1 MIHLKEQS
9 VKFEKGTSRKGENDM
24 PRGIGTG
31 VQSFSKLIEEK
42 CFLVDK
48 TKFIKDWW
56 TTKDEVTLITRP
68 RRFGKTLNMSMLECF
83 FSPEYAGRADLFEG
97 LDVWDDE
104 KMRELQGKWPL
115 IFITMAS
122 VKGTCYED
130 FLEQMNAEMQS
141 VYSRYEEF
149 INNSDRI
156 SEEKKE
162 KFNLFNRTMLK
173 AMVAEQENQKVNKTV
188 VTQSIAYLSELL
200 SIHYG
205 KKVIILLDEYDTPM
219 VESYVKKY
227 WDEVVSFMRTFF
239 NTTFKSNPYMY
250 RSVLTGITRVSKESL
265 FSDFNNIEMCTISA
279 VKYQEYFGFTEE
291 EVFAAMDEYGLT
303 NKDEVKYWYDGFT
316 IGDLKDIYNPW
327 SVINF
332 LGKKKFAPY
341 WANTSS
347 NKLVSDLLRKGD
359 AELKSDFEYL
369 LCGGTVTKQI
379 NEELVYSQLEQTR
392 DSVWSLLTM
401 SGYLKI
407 NSINGKKYELEL
419 VNHETKEMFEGLIG
433 GWFAEGDRYSNFLK
447 ALLQNDLDYMNKFMN
462 DLTVSMFSSFDTGKK
477 PSEEAEPERFYHG
490 FVLGLLVDLRDRY
503 AVTSNRESGF
513 GRYDVLLEP
522 LDKEKDDAMIFEFKV
537 MNKRKG
543 EKNLEDTV
551 AAALKQIEDRKYE
564 QILLD
569 KGIKKDRIR
578 KYGFAF
584 DGSRVLIGE

>member
-1 MIHLKEQS
+1 
-9 VKFEKGTSRKGENDM
+9 M

-31 VQSFSKLIEEK
+31 VQNFSQLRERNSF
-42 CFLVDK
+42 FVDK
-48 TKFIKDWW
+48 TDFIKDWW
-56 TTKDEVTLITRP
+56 NADDAVTLITRP

-83 FSPEYAGRADLFEG
+83 FSPEYAGRNDLFEG
-97 LDVWDDE
+97 LSVWDDAE
-104 KMRELQGKWPL
+104 MRELQGSQPT
-115 IFITMAS
+115 IFITFAAI
-122 VKGTCYED
+122 KGTSYDD
-130 FLEQMNAEMQS
+130 FLNQMNSVIQS
-141 VYSRYEEF
+141 VYSHYEEF
-149 INNSDRI
+149 INNSDKI
-156 SEEKKE
+156 SSEKKE
-162 KFNLFNRTMLK
+162 KFNLFNQTMIK
-173 AMVAEQENQKVNKTV
+173 TMVKEADDSDKKVNTTV
-188 VTQSIAYLSELL
+188 LIQSIAFLSELL
-200 SIHYG
+200 FIHYG

-227 WDEVVSFMRTFF
+227 WDEVVAFMRTFF

-265 FSDFNNIEMCTISA
+265 FSDFNNLKICSLSSK
-279 VKYQEYFGFTEE
+279 KYQEYFGFTEE
-291 EVFAAMDEYGLT
+291 EVFDALDEYGYT
-303 NKDEVKYWYDGFT
+303 DREKIKYWYDGFT
-316 IGDLKDIYNPW
+316 IGTLTDIYNPW
-327 SVINF
+327 SIINF
-332 LGKKKFAPY
+332 LDEGKYSPY

-347 NKLVSDLLRKGD
+347 NSLVSDLLREGD

-379 NEELVYSQLEQTR
+379 NEELVYSQLGKTR
-392 DSVWSLLTM
+392 DSVWSLLAM

-407 NSINGKKYELEL
+407 NSINEKKYELEI
-419 VNHETKEMFEGLIG
+419 VNHETMEMFEGLVG

-477 PSEEAEPERFYHG
+477 PSDEAEPERFYHG
-490 FVLGLLVDLRDRY
+490 FVLGLLVDLRERY

-537 MNKRKG
+537 INKRKG
-543 EKNLEDTV
+543 ENSLEDTV

-569 KGIKKDRIR
+569 KGVKKDMIR

-584 DGSRVLIGE
+584 EGNRVLIGE

>member
-1 MIHLKEQS
+1 
-9 VKFEKGTSRKGENDM
+9 M

-31 VQSFSKLIEEK
+31 VQNFSQLRERNSF
-42 CFLVDK
+42 FVDK
-48 TKFIKDWW
+48 TDFIKDWW
-56 TTKDEVTLITRP
+56 NADDAVTLITRP

-83 FSPEYAGRADLFEG
+83 FSPEYAGRNDLFEG
-97 LDVWDDE
+97 LSVWDDAE
-104 KMRELQGKWPL
+104 MRELQGSQPT
-115 IFITMAS
+115 IFITFAAI
-122 VKGTCYED
+122 KGTSYDD
-130 FLEQMNAEMQS
+130 FLNQMNSVIQS
-141 VYSRYEEF
+141 VYSHYEEF
-149 INNSDRI
+149 INNSDKI
-156 SEEKKE
+156 SSEKKE
-162 KFNLFNRTMLK
+162 KFNLFNQTMIK
-173 AMVAEQENQKVNKTV
+173 TMVKEADDSDKKVNTTV
-188 VTQSIAYLSELL
+188 LIQSIAFLSELL
-200 SIHYG
+200 FIHYG

-227 WDEVVSFMRTFF
+227 WDEVVAFMRTFF

-265 FSDFNNIEMCTISA
+265 FSDFNNLKICSLSSK
-279 VKYQEYFGFTEE
+279 KYQEYFGFTEE
-291 EVFAAMDEYGLT
+291 EVFDALDEYGYT
-303 NKDEVKYWYDGFT
+303 DREKIKYWYDGFT
-316 IGDLKDIYNPW
+316 IGTLTDIYNPW
-327 SVINF
+327 SIINF
-332 LGKKKFAPY
+332 LDEGKYSPY

-347 NKLVSDLLRKGD
+347 NSLVSDLLREGD

-379 NEELVYSQLEQTR
+379 NEELVYSQLGKTR
-392 DSVWSLLTM
+392 DSVWSLLAM

-407 NSINGKKYELEL
+407 NSINGKKYELEI
-419 VNHETKEMFEGLIG
+419 VNHETMEMFEGLVG

-477 PSEEAEPERFYHG
+477 PSDEAEPERFYHG
-490 FVLGLLVDLRDRY
+490 FVLGLLVDLRERY

-537 MNKRKG
+537 INKRKG
-543 EKNLEDTV
+543 ENSLEDTV

-569 KGIKKDRIR
+569 KGVKKDRIR

-584 DGSRVLIGE
+584 EGNRVLIGE

>member
-1 MIHLKEQS
+1 
-9 VKFEKGTSRKGENDM
+9 M
-24 PRGIGTG
+24 PRKIGTG
-31 VQSFSKLIEEK
+31 VQSFSKLRERGS
-42 CFLVDK
+42 FFVDK
-48 TKFIKDWW
+48 TEFISDWW
-56 TTKDEVTLITRP
+56 NSDDDVTLITRP

-97 LDVWDDE
+97 LNVWNDPE
-104 KMRELQGKWPL
+104 MRGLQGSQPV
-115 IFITMAS
+115 IFITMAKI
-122 VKGTCYED
+122 KGTTYED
-130 FLEQMNAEMQS
+130 FLRQMNTTMMS
-141 VYSRYEEF
+141 VYSRYEDFVSKSEK
-149 INNSDRI
+149 I
-156 SEEKKE
+156 SADKKE
-162 KFNLFNRTMLK
+162 IFRLMYMEMVETMLK
-173 AMVAEQENQKVNKTV
+173 KSEKKVNTDLLI
-188 VTQSIAYLSELL
+188 QSIAFLSELL

-205 KKVIILLDEYDTPM
+205 KNVIILLDEYDTPM
-219 VESYVKKY
+219 VESYVNKY
-227 WDEVVSFMRTFF
+227 WDETAAFMRTFF

-265 FSDFNNIEMCTISA
+265 FSDFNNIEICTLSA

-316 IGDLKDIYNPW
+316 IGELKDIYNPW
-327 SVINF
+327 SVTNF

-347 NKLVSDLLRKGD
+347 NKLVSDLLREGD

-379 NEELVYSQLEQTR
+379 NEELVYSQLDKTR

-407 NSINGKKYELEL
+407 NSINGKNYELEI
-419 VNHETKEMFEGLIG
+419 VNHETLEMFEGLISN
-433 GWFAEGDRYSNFLK
+433 WFAEGDRYSNFIK
-447 ALLQNDLDYMNKFMN
+447 ALLLNDLKYMNQFMN
-462 DLTVSMFSSFDTGKK
+462 DLSVSMFSSFDTGKK
-477 PSEEAEPERFYHG
+477 PSEKTEPERFYHG

-537 MNKRKG
+537 IDKDE
-543 EKNLEDTV
+543 EKTLEDTV
-551 AAALKQIEDRKYE
+551 AAALKQIEEKKYE
-564 QILLD
+564 QILID
-569 KGIKKDRIR
+569 KGVKKDRIR

-584 DGSRVLIGE
+584 EGSRVLIGE

>member
-1 MIHLKEQS
+1 
-9 VKFEKGTSRKGENDM
+9 M
-24 PRGIGTG
+24 PREIGTG
-31 VQSFSKLIEEK
+31 VQSFSKLIEGK

-56 TTKDEVTLITRP
+56 TARDEVTLITRP

-83 FSPEYAGRADLFEG
+83 FSPEYAGRSDLFEG
-97 LDVWDDE
+97 LSVWNDP
-104 KMRELQGKWPL
+104 KMRELQGTQPV
-115 IFITMAS
+115 IFLTFAKI
-122 VKGTCYED
+122 KGTSYED
-130 FLEQMNAEMQS
+130 FLKQMNADIQS

-149 INNSDRI
+149 INNSDKI
-156 SEEKKE
+156 LFSKKE
-162 KFNLFNRTMLK
+162 KFNLFNRMMIKTI
-173 AMVAEQENQKVNKTV
+173 AAEPGGPDDKVNTTLL
-188 VTQSIAYLSELL
+188 TQSIAFLSELL

-205 KKVIILLDEYDTPM
+205 KNVIILLDEYDTPM
-219 VESYVKKY
+219 AESYVKKY
-227 WDEVVSFMRTFF
+227 WDEVVAFMRTFF

-265 FSDFNNIEMCTISA
+265 FSDFNNIEICTLSA

-291 EVFAAMDEYGLT
+291 EVFASMDEYDLT

-316 IGDLKDIYNPW
+316 IGELKDIYNPW
-327 SVINF
+327 SVTNF

-347 NKLVSDLLRKGD
+347 NKLVSDLLREGD

-379 NEELVYSQLEQTR
+379 NEELVYSQLNKTR

-407 NSINGKKYELEL
+407 NSINGKKYELEI
-419 VNHETKEMFEGLIG
+419 VNHETLEMFEELISN
-433 GWFAEGDRYSNFLK
+433 WFAEGEKYSDFIK
-447 ALLQNDLDYMNKFMN
+447 ALLQNNLDYMNEFMN
-462 DLTVSMFSSFDTGKK
+462 SLTVSMLSSFDTGTK
-477 PSEEAEPERFYHG
+477 PSYEAEPERFYHG
-490 FVLGLLVDLRDRY
+490 FVLGLLVDLRERY

-537 MNKRKG
+537 INKRKG
-543 EKNLEDTV
+543 ENDLEDTV
-551 AAALKQIEDRKYE
+551 AAALKQIEDKKYE

-569 KGIKKDRIR
+569 KGIKKEKIR

-584 DGSRVLIGE
+584 EGSRVLIGE

>member
-1 MIHLKEQS
+1 MKENNG
-9 VKFEKGTSRKGENDM
+9 KGADNM
-24 PRGIGTG
+24 PRKIGTG
-31 VQSFSKLIEEK
+31 VQSFSKLRERGS
-42 CFLVDK
+42 FFVDK
-48 TKFIKDWW
+48 TEFISDWW
-56 TTKDEVTLITRP
+56 NADDEVTLITRP
-68 RRFGKTLNMSMLECF
+68 RRFGKTLNMNMLECF

-97 LDVWDDE
+97 LNVWNDPE
-104 KMRELQGKWPL
+104 MRELQGSQPV
-115 IFITMAS
+115 IFITMAKI
-122 VKGTCYED
+122 KGTTYED
-130 FLEQMNAEMQS
+130 FLRQMNTTMMS
-141 VYSRYEEF
+141 VYSRYEDFVSKSEK
-149 INNSDRI
+149 I
-156 SEEKKE
+156 SADKKE
-162 KFNLFNRTMLK
+162 IFRLMYMEMVETMLK
-173 AMVAEQENQKVNKTV
+173 KSEKKVNTDLLI
-188 VTQSIAYLSELL
+188 QSIAFLSELF

-205 KKVIILLDEYDTPM
+205 KNVIILLDEYDTPM

-227 WDEVVSFMRTFF
+227 WDEVVAFMRSFF

-265 FSDFNNIEMCTISA
+265 FSDFNNIEICTLSA

-291 EVFAAMDEYGLT
+291 EVFNALDEYGYT
-303 NKDEVKYWYDGFT
+303 NKEQVKYWYDGFT
-316 IGDLKDIYNPW
+316 IGELKDIYNPW
-327 SVINF
+327 SVTNF

-347 NKLVSDLLRKGD
+347 NKLVSDLLREGD

-379 NEELVYSQLEQTR
+379 NEELVYSQLNKTR

-407 NSINGKKYELEL
+407 NSINGKKYELEI
-419 VNHETKEMFEGLIG
+419 VNHETLEMFEELISN
-433 GWFAEGDRYSNFLK
+433 WFAEGEKYSDFIK

-490 FVLGLLVDLRDRY
+490 FVLGLLVDLRERY
-503 AVTSNRESGF
+503 SVTSNRESGF

-537 MNKRKG
+537 INKRKG
-543 EKNLEDTV
+543 ENDLEDTV
-551 AAALKQIEDRKYE
+551 AAALKQIEDKKYE

-569 KGIKKDRIR
+569 KGVKKDRIR

-584 DGSRVLIGE
+584 EGSRVLIGE